1 MSRHDFRRKSSFR
14 KDEELNEQEP
24 AELIVPPLTPEEREL
39 RKYEAR
45 RKITRMVIMRVIL
58 AGLIVWTMIANKLP
72 MAVVLVLA
80 AVIVMI
86 LGTLIPVLKVLK
98 TDLKYEDE

>member
-14 KDEELNEQEP
+14 KDEELNEQET
-24 AELIVPPLTPEEREL
+24 AEFFVPPMTPEEREL

-72 MAVVLVLA
+72 VGVMLVLA

-86 LGTLIPVLKVLK
+86 LGTMIPVLKVLK